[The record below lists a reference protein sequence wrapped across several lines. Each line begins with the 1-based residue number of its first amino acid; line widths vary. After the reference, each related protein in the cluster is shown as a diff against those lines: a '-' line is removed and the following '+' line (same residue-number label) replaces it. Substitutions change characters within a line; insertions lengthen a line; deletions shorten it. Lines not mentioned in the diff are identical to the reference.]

1 MQLKK
6 WHFGI
11 IIMAQTLFLSLV
23 LSSCHS
29 ENSNTSNNNYKAT
42 LVDSIIVSQDS
53 GSIGEIAITDYD
65 STKHTYLAYDWRK
78 KEILEF
84 SEKGKVIHNFSITGE
99 SPNDCGSDITGIC
112 YLEKDSFAVLGSK
125 GFFIYNFEGKQLSKV
140 ARSGLYP
147 KGLSYKLS
155 MIGEY
160 NKNDFLSNTID
171 LRTMNGG
178 EIEKQSTYL
187 TAKNLLL
194 INTKDKKF
202 IPIIPFETES
212 IYLNNEVYF
221 PSALCSYC
229 VDSDRK
235 DVYVAYTFDP
245 NLYHYKW
252 GLDTLKFLNKIAFQ
266 PSEYSQPKGVP
277 YGKKTN
283 GLDNT
288 KNQVINTQIQNV
300 FCTNRN
306 LFVEYIKNL
315 EPDKINAMKSN
326 QEINTFLGSNYSFQ
340 LGLHI
345 ISKDGSEKSYDS
357 IFPSNVSYI
366 QYIHNTNKVLVQQYS
381 LGSEEK
387 PNQTTIF
394 IYDVTRR

>member
-1 MQLKK
+1 MRLKK
-6 WHFGI
+6 WYFGSFR
-11 IIMAQTLFLSLV
+11 MAQILFISLFLTG
-23 LSSCHS
+23 CHS
-29 ENSNTSNNNYKAT
+29 KNSNILNSNYKAT
-42 LVDSIIVSQDS
+42 LVDSIVVSKDS

-65 STKHTYLAYDWRK
+65 SIKHTYLAYDWRQ
-78 KEILEF
+78 KEIIEF

-112 YLEKDSFAVLGSK
+112 YLGKDSFAVTGTK
-125 GFFIYNFEGKQLSKV
+125 GFFTYNFEGKQLSKI

-155 MIGEY
+155 IIGEY
-160 NKNDFLSNTID
+160 NKGSFLSNTID
-171 LRTMNGG
+171 LKTMNGG

-194 INTKDKKF
+194 INAKDKKF
-202 IPIIPFETES
+202 IPTIPFEAES
-212 IYLNNEVYF
+212 IYLNKEVYF
-221 PSALCSYC
+221 PSSLCSYC
-229 VDSDRK
+229 VDYVKK
-235 DVYVAYTFDP
+235 DVYVAYTSDP

-252 GLDTLKFLNKIAFQ
+252 GLDTLTFMNKIAFQ
-266 PSEYSQPKGVP
+266 PYGYSQPKGTP

-283 GLDNT
+283 GLDNN

-300 FCTNRN
+300 FCTKRN
-306 LFVEYIKNL
+306 LIVEYIKNL

-326 QEINTFLGSNYSFQ
+326 QEINSFFGSNYSFQ

-345 ISKDGSEKSYDS
+345 ISKDGSEKNYDS
-357 IFPSNVSYI
+357 IFPSNVTYI

-381 LGSEEK
+381 LDFEEK
-387 PNQTTIF
+387 SNQTTIF
-394 IYDVTRR
+394 IYDATKR